1 MGSPS
6 PSASRPH
13 PHAKAALLGF
23 FAATF
28 AVAGVSSV
36 FTIRQIPG
44 WYATL
49 AKPSFNPPNQV
60 FGPVWTVLDAGM
72 AVAAWRVWRL
82 PGSTLRSRGL
92 QLFWLQLALNFAWSF
107 LFFSAHRIGLAAIEI
122 VVFWVAILATTVAF
136 WRLDRVAGLIFGI
149 YLAWVSFA
157 TALNLGIFIRN

>member
-1 MGSPS
+1 MDHST
-6 PSASRPH
+6 PSASR
-13 PHAKAALLGF
+13 ARSLAALLGF
-23 FAATF
+23 LVAAF
-28 AVAGVSSV
+28 AVAGISSI

-60 FGPVWTVLDAGM
+60 FGPVWTVLYTGM

-82 PGSTLRSRGL
+82 PGGWLRTRGL

-107 LFFSAHRIGLAAIEI
+107 LFFSAHRIGLAAVEI
-122 VVFWVAILATTVAF
+122 GLLWIAILATTVLF
-136 WRLDRVAGLIFGI
+136 GLQDRIAGAIFAV

-157 TALNLGIFIRN
+157 SVLNLSIWRKN